1 MSGAPEAVAKLYPAR
16 EVVIGGEKVT
26 VDDGTTEVK
35 ARWVALEDVVF
46 PGDDS
51 ARHPDHPDLELE
63 LVVEK
68 LSQSRGNVIS
78 PDEVLEQFGADAMRL
93 YEMFI
98 GPLEKAAPWSTDGI
112 MGIYRFLQRTWRLV
126 MHDNRD
132 EPDRV
137 RDVATGRGSENEAK
151 LIARTIDGVTRD
163 IEGLRFNTAISKLMI
178 LVREL
183 GKNADAR
190 CARESVETLVLLLAP
205 MAPHISEELW
215 GELGHETTLAFEP
228 WPVADEALLH
238 DDTIMLVLQIN
249 GKKRD
254 EILVPADASKE
265 AIEAAALASEKV
277 QKHLDGRDPKK
288 VIVVPGRLV
297 NIVG

>member
-1 MSGAPEAVAKLYPAR
+1 
-16 EVVIGGEKVT
+16 
-26 VDDGTTEVK
+26 
-35 ARWVALEDVVF
+35 
-46 PGDDS
+46 
-51 ARHPDHPDLELE
+51 
-63 LVVEK
+63 
-68 LSQSRGNVIS
+68 
-78 PDEVLEQFGADAMRL
+78 
-93 YEMFI
+93 
-98 GPLEKAAPWSTDGI
+98 
-112 MGIYRFLQRTWRLV
+112 

-137 RDVATGRGSENEAK
+137 RDFAAGRGSDDEAK
-151 LIARTIDGVTRD
+151 LVARTIDGVTRD

-183 GKNADAR
+183 GKGSDVG
-190 CARESVETLVLLLAP
+190 CSRESVETLVLLLAP
-205 MAPHISEELW
+205 MAPHIAEELW
-215 GELGHETTLAFEP
+215 GELGHATTIAFEP
-228 WPVADEALLH
+228 WPTADEVLLH

-254 EILVPADASKE
+254 EILVPADASNE
-265 AIEAAALASEKV
+265 AIEKVALASERV